1 MKEVKLQ
8 IPEWE
13 KREKT
18 IYVECEEVDDRPAIS
33 QIKVAACEA
42 ACGMHLLAFLASACI
57 FVNTSFNISTL
68 LFALYCAFGAFWFG
82 SVASSMGGLD
92 EE

>member
-1 MKEVKLQ
+1 MSKLQ

-13 KREKT
+13 KRQS
-18 IYVECEEVDDRPAIS
+18 IYVECEEMDDRPEIS
-33 QIKVAACEA
+33 PIKVTACEVC
-42 ACGMHLLAFLASACI
+42 CGLHLAAFLASTCI
-57 FVNTSFNISTL
+57 FVNTSFSISML

-82 SVASSMGGLD
+82 SAASSFGCSN

>member
-1 MKEVKLQ
+1 MSKLQ

-18 IYVECEEVDDRPAIS
+18 IYVECEEVDDRTAIS
-33 QIKVAACEA
+33 PIKAAACEV
-42 ACGMHLLAFLASACI
+42 ACGMHLLAF
-57 FVNTSFNISTL
+57 
-68 LFALYCAFGAFWFG
+68 WFG
-82 SVASSMGGLD
+82 SAASIIGGLD

>member
-1 MKEVKLQ
+1 MSKLQ

-33 QIKVAACEA
+33 QIKVTACEV
-42 ACGMHLLAFLASACI
+42 ACGLHLMAFLASTCI
-57 FVNTSFNISTL
+57 FVNTSFNISML

-82 SVASSMGGLD
+82 SVASSIGGLD

>member
-1 MKEVKLQ
+1 MSKLQ
-8 IPEWE
+8 IPQWE

-18 IYVECEEVDDRPAIS
+18 IYVEYEEVDDRTAIS
-33 QIKVAACEA
+33 PIKAAACEA

-57 FVNTSFNISTL
+57 FVNTSFNLSTL
-68 LFALYCAFGAFWFG
+68 LFTLYCAFGAFWFG
-82 SVASSMGGLD
+82 STASSIGGLD

>member
-1 MKEVKLQ
+1 MSKLQ

-18 IYVECEEVDDRPAIS
+18 IYVECEEVRPAIS
-33 QIKVAACEA
+33 PIKVTACEV

-82 SVASSMGGLD
+82 SAASSIGGMD

>member
-1 MKEVKLQ
+1 MSKLQ

-13 KREKT
+13 KREKR

-33 QIKVAACEA
+33 PIKVAACEVC
-42 ACGMHLLAFLASACI
+42 CGLHLLAFLASACI
-57 FVNTSFNISTL
+57 FVNTSFSISTL

-82 SVASSMGGLD
+82 SAASSIGGLD

>member
-1 MKEVKLQ
+1 MSKLQ
-8 IPEWE
+8 IPQWE
-13 KREKT
+13 KREK
-18 IYVECEEVDDRPAIS
+18 IYVECEEVDDRTAIS
-33 QIKVAACEA
+33 PIKAAACEV

-68 LFALYCAFGAFWFG
+68 LFTLYCAFGAFWFG
-82 SVASSMGGLD
+82 STASSIGGLD

>member
-1 MKEVKLQ
+1 MSKLQ

-18 IYVECEEVDDRPAIS
+18 IYVECEEVDDCPAIS
-33 QIKVAACEA
+33 PIKVAACEV

-68 LFALYCAFGAFWFG
+68 LFTLYCAFGAFWFG
-82 SVASSMGGLD
+82 SAASSIGGLD

>member
-1 MKEVKLQ
+1 MSKLQ

-18 IYVECEEVDDRPAIS
+18 IYVECEEVDDRI
-33 QIKVAACEA
+33 
-42 ACGMHLLAFLASACI
+42 
-57 FVNTSFNISTL
+57 
-68 LFALYCAFGAFWFG
+68 
-82 SVASSMGGLD
+82 GGLD

>member
-1 MKEVKLQ
+1 MSKLQ

-13 KREKT
+13 KKT
-18 IYVECEEVDDRPAIS
+18 IYVECEEVDDRPEIS
-33 QIKVAACEA
+33 PIRVAACEA

-57 FVNTSFNISTL
+57 FVNTSFNVSTL

-82 SVASSMGGLD
+82 SAASSFGCSN

>member
-1 MKEVKLQ
+1 MSKLQ
-8 IPEWE
+8 IPQWE
-13 KREKT
+13 KREK
-18 IYVECEEVDDRPAIS
+18 IYVECEEVDDRTAIS
-33 QIKVAACEA
+33 PIKAAACEV

-68 LFALYCAFGAFWFG
+68 LFTLYCAFGAFWFG
-82 SVASSMGGLD
+82 STASSIGCLD

>member
-1 MKEVKLQ
+1 MSKLQ
-8 IPEWE
+8 IPQWE

-18 IYVECEEVDDRPAIS
+18 IYVECEEVYDRTAIS
-33 QIKVAACEA
+33 PIKAAACEA
-42 ACGMHLLAFLASACI
+42 ACGMHLLAFLASVCI

-82 SVASSMGGLD
+82 SAASSIGGLD

>member
-1 MKEVKLQ
+1 MSKLQ

-13 KREKT
+13 KKT

-33 QIKVAACEA
+33 PIRVTACEV
-42 ACGMHLLAFLASACI
+42 ACGLHLLSFLASTCI
-57 FVNTSFNISTL
+57 FVNTNFNVSTL
-68 LFALYCAFGAFWFG
+68 LFTLYCAFGAFWFG
-82 SVASSMGGLD
+82 SAASNFGGLD